1 MIEFKNISKIYQV
14 GQQEVKALDNI
25 SFSINKGK
33 FTVIL
38 GPSGSGKS
46 TLLNILG
53 GMDRSTHGQFLFDNK
68 EINLLNDK
76 QLSIYRKDVVGFVF
90 QFYNLIP
97 SLTALENISIAGHL
111 RGNSSESEKLL
122 DKVGLSHR
130 KNNFPNQL
138 SGGEMQRVSI
148 ARALAKKPRLLLCD
162 EP

>member
-90 QFYNLIP
+90 QFY
-97 SLTALENISIAGHL
+97 S
-111 RGNSSESEKLL
+111 
-122 DKVGLSHR
+122 
-130 KNNFPNQL
+130 
-138 SGGEMQRVSI
+138 
-148 ARALAKKPRLLLCD
+148 
-162 EP
+162 

>member
-90 QFYNLIP
+90 QFYNLIKIF
-97 SLTALENISIAGHL
+97 S
-111 RGNSSESEKLL
+111 
-122 DKVGLSHR
+122 V
-130 KNNFPNQL
+130 
-138 SGGEMQRVSI
+138 
-148 ARALAKKPRLLLCD
+148 
-162 EP
+162 

>member
-76 QLSIYRKDVVGFVF
+76 QLSIYRKVVVGFVF

-97 SLTALENISIAGHL
+97 SLTAL
-111 RGNSSESEKLL
+111 
-122 DKVGLSHR
+122 
-130 KNNFPNQL
+130 
-138 SGGEMQRVSI
+138 
-148 ARALAKKPRLLLCD
+148 
-162 EP
+162 

>member
-97 SLTALENISIAGHL
+97 SLTTLENISIAGHL

-130 KNNFPNQL
+130 KIIFQINYPVVKCKESPLQ
-138 SGGEMQRVSI
+138 GH
-148 ARALAKKPRLLLCD
+148 
-162 EP
+162 